1 MYEFASVAEK
11 SSLDPGKEPVLEVRD
26 LQISYRQGK
35 VWRPVVSDVSFRV
48 EKRQVFGLV
57 GESGSGKSSVALA
70 VLNYLPSTARVE
82 ASKLLFEGLDFRSLS
97 PKTLQS
103 IRGER
108 ISAVYQNPAAALNPA
123 LTVGRQIAEVLN
135 VHRRASATDARQ
147 AAIDLL
153 TQVQIQRPEQVVD
166 LYPHQI
172 SGGMQQRVTIAMAVA
187 LQPSLI
193 VLDEPTTALDAN
205 VQAEIVAILQN
216 LRGNFDAS
224 FLLISHDIRLMRQ
237 LADRVGVMQA
247 GRLVETGRTEEVL
260 TKPQHHYTRNLLA
273 SELSPRAAPPLRV
286 AAPAILRCTGISH
299 SFDGAPVLQDVSL
312 EIAAGETYG
321 LVGESGSG
329 KSTLA
334 RIIAGLQSANAG
346 TVELLGQRLF
356 GHTERRTRPQ
366 RRDLQMVFQS
376 PDMTLNPRHRLE
388 RILRKPLQRLAE
400 MNHAQAKVRVGELL
414 DSVGLPVDFADRL
427 PRELSGGQRQR
438 IAIARAFA
446 GEPRLVVLDEPTS
459 ALDVSVQ
466 ARVLKLLNELQ
477 VKNQTAYLFIS
488 HDLRVIRHVADRV
501 GVLYRGELVES
512 GPVGKI
518 FTQPNHPYTRALLSS
533 FGY

>member
-1 MYEFASVAEK
+1 
-11 SSLDPGKEPVLEVRD
+11 
-26 LQISYRQGK
+26 
-35 VWRPVVSDVSFRV
+35 VSDVSFRV

-70 VLNYLPSTARVE
+70 VLNYLPATARVE
-82 ASKLLFEGLDFRSLS
+82 ASKLMFEGLDFRTLS
-97 PKTLQS
+97 PKALQD

-108 ISAVYQNPAAALNPA
+108 ISAVYQNPSAALNPA
-123 LTVGRQIAEVLN
+123 LTVGRQIIEILN
-135 VHRRASATDARQ
+135 VHRRTTAADARQ
-147 AAIDLL
+147 TAIDLL
-153 TQVQIQRPEQVVD
+153 TQVQIQKPERVID

-205 VQAEIVAILQN
+205 AQAEIVSILQN
-216 LRGNFDAS
+216 LRSNFDAS
-224 FLLISHDIRLMRQ
+224 FLLISHDIRLMHQ

-260 TKPQHHYTRNLLA
+260 TTPRHHYTRELIA
-273 SELSPRAAPPLRV
+273 SELSPRAPIAPRV
-286 AAPAILRCTGISH
+286 AAPAVLRCAGISH
-299 SFDGAPVLQDVSL
+299 SFDGAPVLKDVSL
-312 EIAAGETYG
+312 EIAGGETYG

-334 RIIAGLQSANAG
+334 RIVAGLQSANAG
-346 TVELLGQRLF
+346 TIELLGRRLS

-388 RILRKPLQRLAE
+388 RILRKPLQRLAG
-400 MNHAQAKVRVGELL
+400 MNQAQAKVRVGELL
-414 DSVGLPVDFADRL
+414 NDVGLPADFANRL

-446 GEPRLVVLDEPTS
+446 GEPRLVILDEPTS

-466 ARVLKLLNELQ
+466 ARVLQLLNELQ
-477 VKNQTAYLFIS
+477 IKNQTAYLFIS

-512 GPVGKI
+512 GPVEKV
-518 FTQPNHPYTRALLSS
+518 FAHPSHPYTRTLLSS